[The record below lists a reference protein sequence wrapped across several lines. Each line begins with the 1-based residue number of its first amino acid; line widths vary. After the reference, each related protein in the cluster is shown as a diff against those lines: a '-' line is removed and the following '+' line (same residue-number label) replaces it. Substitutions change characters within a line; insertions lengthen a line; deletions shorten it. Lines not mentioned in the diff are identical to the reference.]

1 LIADNGKIEIILVN
15 LKLLMTAPT
24 SIRQK
29 AITLLQQ
36 LPDDQLVQAVEFL
49 EELSHQTLQSGE
61 VASNSP
67 QEDTLLHIIQ
77 RRLPLGDQAR
87 LDALRQRSEA
97 GNITDVEYQELLM
110 YVDRVEQQDAD
121 RAAALIQ
128 LAQLR
133 QVDLKTLI
141 TKFLP
146 THQTI

>member
-1 LIADNGKIEIILVN
+1 
-15 LKLLMTAPT
+15 MTAPT

-29 AITLLQQ
+29 AIALLQQ
-36 LPDDQLVQAVEFL
+36 LPDDQLAQAVEFL
-49 EELSHQTLQSGE
+49 EELSHQTLQPSE
-61 VASNSP
+61 IASNSP
-67 QEDTLLHIIQ
+67 QEDTLLQIIQ
-77 RRLPLGDQAR
+77 RRLPPGDQAR
-87 LDALRQRSEA
+87 LDALRQRNEA

-141 TKFLP
+141 NKFLP

>member
-1 LIADNGKIEIILVN
+1 
-15 LKLLMTAPT
+15 MTAPT

-29 AITLLQQ
+29 AIALLQQ
-36 LPDDQLVQAVEFL
+36 LPDDQLAQAVEFL
-49 EELSHQTLQSGE
+49 EELSHQTLQPGE
-61 VASNSP
+61 IAANSP
-67 QEDTLLHIIQ
+67 QEDTLLQIIQ
-77 RRLPLGDQAR
+77 RRLSPDDQAR
-87 LDALRQRSEA
+87 LNALRQRNEA
-97 GNITDVEYQELLM
+97 GNITDAEYQELLK

-141 TKFLP
+141 NKFLP